1 MSQPEPETVE
11 PAASGAR
18 RLFPT
23 SVLLPIIL
31 VLLALAT
38 ITIGLADRYTE
49 SASLRHLTDLAHSTQ
64 ALYRALEETQAYR
77 HHEQLGALVADDEL
91 KAAFVARDREA
102 LLTASTTILRRLA
115 AESGTTHFYYILP
128 DRTTFL
134 RVHNPPRHGDRI
146 DRLSLLEAATTG
158 QMAWAAELGPF
169 QTFTLRVVQPWFDGD
184 VLIGYVELGRETR
197 DIASLAASEHGC
209 GLIFL
214 ISKDLIDRGS
224 WEEGRRMLGRPATWD
239 EFRSFVR
246 VEDAGPGQVRLP
258 AGVVEQLEEALRGDP
273 EAVLL
278 RQPGPSRGVGIVP
291 LLDRGGSRLGYTL
304 VLDDVEE
311 VAGSAAASATAT
323 SLATV
328 AMAMLLTWVS
338 FRSLRRAGLAIEER
352 TSALEA
358 ARDELGQ
365 ANSQLARDIVER
377 EEAQSERDALQR
389 QLLQAQKMEAIGHLA
404 GGVAHDFNN
413 TLAIIRTRAQL
424 GMTLAPPGSG
434 AEGELRVILNACER
448 ANELTQ
454 KMLTFARKET
464 PEARP
469 VLLNDVVRDVQEI
482 LEKGLSKK
490 IELSVDLGE
499 GMSPALANPNQLVH
513 AMLNVCNN
521 AADAMPDGG
530 TLAIETQEAVLDAEY
545 CRSQVGVGPG
555 CYCVIQVR
563 DSGAGMTEAELGK
576 VFDPFYTTKAVGKG
590 TGLGLSTTLGI
601 LRDHG
606 GHITV
611 ESEPGRGTCVR
622 MFVPEATSSARTEA
636 KPDDDE
642 VPGGNETIL
651 AVDDEVDLLE
661 GVARLLGLKGYRVL
675 SASGGNE
682 AIEIYRERHGEID
695 LLILDLVM
703 PSPDGIEVYRAMK
716 KIDPTLRAVLTS
728 GFSPRERARDLRG
741 EGIQGFVPKPY
752 SIGALCR
759 TVREV
764 LDSRA

>member
-1 MSQPEPETVE
+1 
-11 PAASGAR
+11 
-18 RLFPT
+18 
-23 SVLLPIIL
+23 
-31 VLLALAT
+31 
-38 ITIGLADRYTE
+38 
-49 SASLRHLTDLAHSTQ
+49 
-64 ALYRALEETQAYR
+64 
-77 HHEQLGALVADDEL
+77 
-91 KAAFVARDREA
+91 
-102 LLTASTTILRRLA
+102 
-115 AESGTTHFYYILP
+115 
-128 DRTTFL
+128 
-134 RVHNPPRHGDRI
+134 
-146 DRLSLLEAATTG
+146 
-158 QMAWAAELGPF
+158 
-169 QTFTLRVVQPWFDGD
+169 
-184 VLIGYVELGRETR
+184 
-197 DIASLAASEHGC
+197 
-209 GLIFL
+209 
-214 ISKDLIDRGS
+214 
-224 WEEGRRMLGRPATWD
+224 
-239 EFRSFVR
+239 
-246 VEDAGPGQVRLP
+246 
-258 AGVVEQLEEALRGDP
+258 
-273 EAVLL
+273 
-278 RQPGPSRGVGIVP
+278 
-291 LLDRGGSRLGYTL
+291 
-304 VLDDVEE
+304 
-311 VAGSAAASATAT
+311 
-323 SLATV
+323 
-328 AMAMLLTWVS
+328 MLLTWVS
-338 FRSLRRAGLAIEER
+338 FRSLRRAGRAIEER

-365 ANSQLARDIVER
+365 ANAQLARDIVAR

-434 AEGELRVILNACER
+434 AHGELRVILNACER

-490 IELSVDLGE
+490 IELSVDLGKDL
-499 GMSPALANPNQLVH
+499 SPALANSNQIVH

-555 CYCVIQVR
+555 CYCVIQVK

-601 LRDHG
+601 LRGHG

-611 ESEPGRGTCVR
+611 ESEPGKGTCVR
-622 MFVPEATSSARTEA
+622 MFVPEAASSATAEA

-642 VPGGNETIL
+642 APGGNETIL

-661 GVARLLGLKGYRVL
+661 GVARLLNLKGYTVI

-716 KIDPTLRAVLTS
+716 KIDPSLRAVLTS
-728 GFSPRERARDLRG
+728 GFSPKERARDLRG
-741 EGIQGFVPKPY
+741 EGIQGFVAKPY
-752 SIGALCR
+752 SIPALCR

-764 LDSRA
+764 LESRA